1 MKLFFVTWGM
11 VFIAAVMDV
20 YGAYVVKVRIN
31 ELGPVRYESTMIVLK
46 YLLELFKSPIVLF
59 GAFLIIVAPIP
70 YVFALSRME
79 LSTAYPI
86 VVALSALLLIPI
98 AIIFLGESISWYKV
112 MGIIIII
119 FGLYF
124 IYK

>member
-98 AIIFLGESISWYKV
+98 AIIFLGESISWYKI

>member
-46 YLLELFKSPIVLF
+46 YLLELSKSPIVLF